1 LLGKAVVD
9 GSSEKK
15 WLDKEA
21 QRLGADLA
29 ELLGGSGLAEKGR
42 VNSVWNVGLVEAFVA
57 DANDPEVQLAAWLR
71 DGCPAGVAHGIPH
84 CGIFPTT
91 SPKDRVGS
99 SITEHLQEHEPSSN
113 YASVSE
119 EFELSGAEV
128 DRLIEKGYAVKYDEW
143 KDVLAEFGDAL
154 VSKLA
159 CIIKVREDGTKKV
172 RNVLDLRRSGYNE
185 HVNLEERIVLPRLG
199 DLIKDAVDL
208 SLAGREGGGEVFGMI
223 ADFEDAFH
231 TLGVAPCGVEIP
243 NRSASCL
250 RLRWL
255 PHGVMRRRGVSLV
268 VGARSGLPWP

>member
-1 LLGKAVVD
+1 M
-9 GSSEKK
+9 
-15 WLDKEA
+15 
-21 QRLGADLA
+21 
-29 ELLGGSGLAEKGR
+29 
-42 VNSVWNVGLVEAFVA
+42 
-57 DANDPEVQLAAWLR
+57 
-71 DGCPAGVAHGIPH
+71 
-84 CGIFPTT
+84 
-91 SPKDRVGS
+91 
-99 SITEHLQEHEPSSN
+99 N

-128 DRLIEKGYAVKYDEW
+128 DRLIEKGHAVKYDEW

-208 SLAGREGGGEVFGMI
+208 SLAVREGGGWDDCRLRGCVSHVGRRPR
-223 ADFEDAFH
+223 
-231 TLGVAPCGVEIP
+231 VVEIP
-243 NRSASCL
+243 TRSSSCL

>member
-1 LLGKAVVD
+1 MV
-9 GSSEKK
+9 
-15 WLDKEA
+15 
-21 QRLGADLA
+21 
-29 ELLGGSGLAEKGR
+29 
-42 VNSVWNVGLVEAFVA
+42 SVWNVGLVEAFVT
-57 DANDPEVQLAAWLR
+57 DANDPEVHVAAWLR

-172 RNVLDLRRSGYNE
+172 RNVLDLRRSGYSE
-185 HVNLEERIVLPRLG
+185 HVSLEERIVLPRLG

-208 SLAGREGGGEVFGMI
+208 SLAVREGGGEVFGMI

-231 TLGVAPCGVEIP
+231 TLGVAPEEWEIP
-243 NRSASCL
+243 TRSPSCL
-250 RLRWL
+250 RLRGL
-255 PHGVMRRRGVSLV
+255 PHGVMRRRGVSLI
-268 VGARSGLPWP
+268 VGARSGLPWPKWTGDVWRGRVADPDLCR